1 MTDTEIVEAMRDAW
15 RKQNHV
21 SQCDTTAMKAA
32 LAVATPEIERRLL
45 RDMVRW
51 AGIGR
56 ATFTSELKTFAKEH
70 GISLED
76 E

>member
-1 MTDTEIVEAMRDAW
+1 L
-15 RKQNHV
+15 RK
-21 SQCDTTAMKAA
+21 
-32 LAVATPEIERRLL
+32 
-45 RDMVRW
+45 MVRW

-56 ATFTSELKTFAKEH
+56 ATFTSELKTFAKER